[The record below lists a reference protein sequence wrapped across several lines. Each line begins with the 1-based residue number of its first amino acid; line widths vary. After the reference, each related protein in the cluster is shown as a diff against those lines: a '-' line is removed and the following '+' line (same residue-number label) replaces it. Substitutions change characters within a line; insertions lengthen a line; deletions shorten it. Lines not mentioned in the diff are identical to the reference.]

1 MGKTINF
8 IGLSIFWMLTAC
20 ENETLDPRTNP
31 RFSVALIQEISA
43 NGVQFGANV
52 YEFGGEDILEYGFV
66 YTANSV
72 APNLN
77 TDDYVSAQGRP
88 EAYFE
93 LMANH
98 SLTLGRKY
106 YVSAFLRT
114 SSGLIFSESM
124 EFVSQGSD
132 GFLVKSV
139 EWPDIIYKDQKL
151 LVKGSRFSRQKN
163 NYKIKLGIF
172 DVYPEVLDTNT
183 ISIDLPVGLL
193 TQTTGQDLE
202 TELQIEIGEKRYTE
216 KRVLRFQEPIFET
229 QAIQVIDFDEEVII
243 KGDFLDLGPI
253 SIKVNNQL
261 INGLIASRNEFRFFP
276 YKGTGLK
283 PTMAEPEITF
293 SVRGKNYELG
303 KVFRIKGPEIKG
315 EKVILN
321 KNSQVIPAVNFD
333 LDNLADI
340 QFFDESGEEINLEI
354 IDASTSGIVVNSQ
367 RGVYPARNF
376 KMQIKSFG
384 ILSNFVEF
392 EITNPVV
399 LLKGKEKQY
408 RYIRNDLSLVSNGNA
423 YILTNEGVIEETLD
437 GMSTQQKIA
446 DLPANFNQ
454 RVQFIHQVVE
464 GGFVIGGGGNVSNQP
479 FYDLYYFSLE
489 KLQWEKLPNLPAP
502 YTSFKLVT
510 SKNGFL
516 VFEEAK
522 KLFDEVVGEKWTLN
536 LQSKIWE
543 RLPTEQSRFFN
554 LQAFY
559 DKGETYIFGLEYSN
573 ASRVIYKMK
582 NDFTWEVH
590 FPTPNFYEN
599 SEFGTP
605 LVIEGKYYIL
615 SYRLGYIMEFD
626 LNTKTSKAYS
636 YPINSFYGDVPVVYS
651 GGVYILSGGTRGTIY
666 EDIRFDLF

>member
-1 MGKTINF
+1 
-8 IGLSIFWMLTAC
+8 MLTAC
-20 ENETLDPRTNP
+20 EKETLDPRTNP
-31 RFSVALIQEISA
+31 RFSMALIQEISA

-52 YEFGGEDILEYGFV
+52 YDFGGEDILEYGFV

-106 YVSAFLRT
+106 YVSAFFRT
-114 SSGLIFSESM
+114 SSGLIFSKSM

-139 EWPDIIYKDQKL
+139 EWPEIIYKDQKL
-151 LVKGSRFSRQKN
+151 LVKGSRFSRQKA

-193 TQTTGQDLE
+193 SQTTGQDLE
-202 TELQIEIGEKRYTE
+202 TVLQIEIGEKRYTE

-229 QAIQVIDFDEEVII
+229 QAIQAIDFDEEVII

-253 SIKVNNQL
+253 SIKVNNQV
-261 INGLIASRNEFRFFP
+261 INGLSATKNELRFFP

-293 SVRGKNYELG
+293 SVRGKSYPLG
-303 KVFRIKGPEIKG
+303 KVFRINGPKISE
-315 EKVILN
+315 EKIILSRQ
-321 KNSQVIPAVNFD
+321 SQVIPAVNF
-333 LDNLADI
+333 NLGQLSDI
-340 QFFDESGEEINLEI
+340 EFYDEDGEEINLEVI
-354 IDASTSGIVVNSQ
+354 EANTSGITVNTLS
-367 RGVYPARNF
+367 GIYPGRNF
-376 KMQIKSFG
+376 KMQLKSFG
-384 ILSNFVEF
+384 ILSNFAEF
-392 EITNPVV
+392 EIANPVV
-399 LLKGKEKQY
+399 VFKAKVQPYKYTNE
-408 RYIRNDLSLVSNGNA
+408 DLALVKNGNA
-423 YILTNEGVIEETLD
+423 YILTKQGIIEETLD
-437 GMSTQQKIA
+437 GQFMQRKIT
-446 DLPANFNQ
+446 DLPADFSQ
-454 RVQFIHQVVE
+454 RFQYIKQVVE
-464 GGFVIGGGGNVSNQP
+464 GGFVIGGGGNSNYQP

-522 KLFDEVVGEKWTLN
+522 ELFDEVVGEKWTLN

-543 RLPTEQSRFFN
+543 RLPTTENRYFVTQTFHYN
-554 LQAFY
+554 
-559 DKGETYIFGLEYSN
+559 GETYLYGLNYTDPRRSIYRMRDDFSWELYIDLPNSN
-573 ASRVIYKMK
+573 NS
-582 NDFTWEVH
+582 
-590 FPTPNFYEN
+590 NFAN
-599 SEFGTP
+599 P
-605 LVIEGKYYIL
+605 LVFEGKFYIISNGPYYITEINL
-615 SYRLGYIMEFD
+615 DTKSFGGY
-626 LNTKTSKAYS
+626 TYPYS
-636 YPINSFYGDVPVVYS
+636 FFYGKVPVVYS
-651 GGVYILSGGTRGTIY
+651 EGIYLLSSENIQ
-666 EDIRFDLF
+666 EDIRLNLF